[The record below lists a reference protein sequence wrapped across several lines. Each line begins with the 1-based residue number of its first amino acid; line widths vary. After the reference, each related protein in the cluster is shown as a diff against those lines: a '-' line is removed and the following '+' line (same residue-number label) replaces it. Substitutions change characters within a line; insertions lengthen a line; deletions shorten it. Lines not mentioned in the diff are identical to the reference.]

1 MHQSHI
7 FLISGSSFASSSSYV
22 LKSVSFCFSI
32 ASLMLDAALG
42 AKFYMKSRIEFI
54 ICFEKATIM
63 KTTWIETLLTAFPI
77 KVGIKKVMKDS

>member
-1 MHQSHI
+1 
-7 FLISGSSFASSSSYV
+7 
-22 LKSVSFCFSI
+22 
-32 ASLMLDAALG
+32 MLDAALG

-77 KVGIKKVMKDS
+77 KVGRKNVINGS